1 MLPNYSVLNP
11 NLERLSE
18 KEVKALQTERLINQV
33 HHCYEHT
40 AFWRTKFD
48 EAHIRPDDIRS
59 LEDLPKIPFSTK
71 AELQKDQV
79 DNPPF
84 GSYLG
89 VDSSRLVKYFST
101 SGTTGRPIVR
111 VYSDRDWS
119 YVRSL
124 FQRSPSLVPGD
135 IAVLLGPTDG
145 LLGPSAGVEGWEAM
159 GALVVRAAR
168 YSTEEKIHL
177 IHDLRPKMVCATAS
191 FLLYLAETAQKSKAP
206 FSKIGG
212 VPLLLS
218 VGEPGAAIPATRE
231 RLMRAW
237 SAEVV
242 IDGFGIT
249 ELFPLGNSCPECADT
264 HIANDFMIVE
274 VVDPEKDNPVEPGQ
288 RGEIVYTNIIGETQ
302 PLLRYRS
309 RDIGRIAPFGPCP
322 GCGSNATRIVGGIQ
336 GRVDDMVWY
345 KGINIFPSAVEA
357 VVRGLNELS
366 NEFEIVLDQDGAT
379 QTLTVRAEV
388 LASCPTDRHEEL
400 KMRLEEKLMEA
411 LEGVRAGVELLEE
424 GELPKTQYK
433 GRRVRDN
440 RASQGVGNTKNNPT
454 K

>member
-33 HHCYEHT
+33 RHCYENT
-40 AFWRTKFD
+40 PFWRTKFD
-48 EAHIRPDDIRS
+48 EARIRPDDIRS
-59 LEDLPKIPFSTK
+59 LADLPKIPFSTK
-71 AELQKDQV
+71 AELQKDQGE
-79 DNPPF
+79 NPPF

-89 VDSSRLVKYFST
+89 VDRSRLVKYFST

-119 YVRSL
+119 YIRSL
-124 FQRSPSLVPGD
+124 FQRRPSLVPGD

-145 LLGPSAGVEGWEAM
+145 LLGPTAGVEGWEAM

-168 YSTEEKIHL
+168 YSTEEKIYL
-177 IHDLRPKMVCATAS
+177 IHDLKPKMVCATAS
-191 FLLYLAETAQKSKAP
+191 FLLYLAEAAEKSKTP

-231 RLMRAW
+231 RLLRAW
-237 SAEVV
+237 SAGVV

-249 ELFPLGNSCPECADT
+249 ELFPLGNSCPDCADT

-274 VVDPEKDNPVEPGQ
+274 VVDPETDTLLQPGQ
-288 RGEIVYTNIIGETQ
+288 RGEIVYTNIIGEAQ

-309 RDIGRIAPFGPCP
+309 RDMGCIAPFGPCP
-322 GCGSNATRIVGGIQ
+322 GCGSNATRIIGGIQ

-357 VVRGLNELS
+357 VVRVFDELS
-366 NEFEIVLDQDGAT
+366 NEFEIVLDQEGAT

-388 LASCPTDRHEEL
+388 ATGYPSDRYDEL
-400 KMRLEEKLMEA
+400 ENRLEEELVKA
-411 LEGVRAGVELLEE
+411 LEGVHAGVELLQE
-424 GELPKTQYK
+424 GTLPKTQYK

-440 RASQGVGNTKNNPT
+440 RTG
-454 K
+454 